1 MFRWLSLVILG
12 LLLNGTGLSLLAW
25 AGHQKFVAGGEW
37 FWPGTLA
44 LVLCNAGI
52 CCVVGAK
59 KP

>member
-25 AGHQKFVAGGEW
+25 AGHQKFVADGEW

-44 LVLCNAGI
+44 LVLCNAGV

>member
-1 MFRWLSLVILG
+1 MVRWLSLVILG
-12 LLLNGTGLSLLAW
+12 LLLNGSGLSLLGW
-25 AGHQKFVAGGEW
+25 AAHQKFVAQGEW
-37 FWPGTLA
+37 FWTGTLA

>member
-1 MFRWLSLVILG
+1 MIRWLSLVIGG

-25 AGHQKFVAGGEW
+25 AGHQKFAAGGEW
-37 FWPGTLA
+37 FWAGTLA
-44 LVLCNAGI
+44 LILCNAGL